1 MDNLRVIGGRL
12 SAKME
17 FCYSDGFP
25 LNGLGMNGMQSI
37 FLTFLCESK
46 DVFSY
51 NDLLVS

>member
-25 LNGLGMNGMQSI
+25 LNGLEMNGMQSTLFDI
-37 FLTFLCESK
+37 PLRIEGFFF
-46 DVFSY
+46 V
-51 NDLLVS
+51 